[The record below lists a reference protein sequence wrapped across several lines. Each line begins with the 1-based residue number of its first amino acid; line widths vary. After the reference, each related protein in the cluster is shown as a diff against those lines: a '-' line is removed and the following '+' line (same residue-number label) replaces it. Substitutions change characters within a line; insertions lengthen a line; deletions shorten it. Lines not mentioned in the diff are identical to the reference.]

1 MRVAFWRIREP
12 VDRGISRTSITRNV
26 DPFLGASL
34 IPGIVPTL
42 YARALGNGRRS
53 LGMRVALLL
62 ALIWT
67 MSAEAAFYSANE
79 LYSYLVDFRKNYSGD
94 DATAFIGA
102 GYVVGVFDSGNGRL
116 WCADDQVSVRQVID
130 ITFNYLDQHPESRR
144 FEAASIVREALS
156 DAFPCEPSK

>member
-1 MRVAFWRIREP
+1 V
-12 VDRGISRTSITRNV
+12 GISRTSITRNV
-26 DPFLGASL
+26 GLLLGASL
-34 IPGIVPTL
+34 IPGIVL
-42 YARALGNGRRS
+42 ASYARALESGRRS

-79 LYSYLVDFRKNYSGD
+79 LYLYLVDFRKASSRD
-94 DATAFIGA
+94 DTTAFIGA

-116 WCADDQVSVRQVID
+116 WCAGDQVSVRQIID
-130 ITFNYLDQHPESRR
+130 ITFDYLDQHPESGR

-156 DAFPCEPSK
+156 DAYPCEPSK